1 MRRRSPRRWLLLALV
16 LLLLPVPW
24 RHVAD
29 SAVGIAWGMDGRLV
43 LGDERLDPP
52 GQWSWLTVGRPALV
66 GELLWARARQVVD
79 ADAPP
84 AARDIRTGSITS
96 RPARVES
103 VAAAVGLQ
111 RAGVDVALSVQVV
124 VSSPLVDG
132 VGWPERTSLTH
143 VNGVA
148 LVDRAAWH
156 EALRATG
163 PDGRLTFRT
172 AGGVQ
177 HVAPGPELPYAR
189 IELVDLA
196 PAVRAA
202 VGGHGPP
209 YSWIRS
215 MSMGSSH
222 GLIVGLTTY
231 AAVSGEDLA
240 AGRHIAGTGRLFGDG
255 TVGTIG
261 GLASKAGAARRQGAD
276 VLVVPAPQVDQLE
289 GVDTGGMQVLAVTT
303 IDDAIEQLRRTATTA
318 P

>member
-1 MRRRSPRRWLLLALV
+1 MRRWSSRRWVLLALV

-24 RHVAD
+24 RHVSD
-29 SAVGIAWGMDGRLV
+29 SAVGLAWGMDGRLV

-79 ADAPP
+79 HDAPP
-84 AARDIRTGSITS
+84 GARDLRAGSVTS
-96 RPARVES
+96 RPAHVES

-111 RAGVDVALSVQVV
+111 RAGVDVELTVHVG
-124 VSSPLVDG
+124 VSGPLVDDG
-132 VGWPERTSLTH
+132 DLPDRTSLTH
-143 VNGVA
+143 VNGVE
-148 LVDRAAWH
+148 LVDRAAWRA
-156 EALRATG
+156 ALRATG

-177 HVAPGPELPYAR
+177 HVAVDGQLPYAHV
-189 IELVDLA
+189 EVVDLA
-196 PAVRAA
+196 PASVRAA

-222 GLIVGLTTY
+222 GLMVGLTTY

-240 AGRHIAGTGRLFGDG
+240 AGRHVAGTGRLLGDG

-261 GLASKAGAARRQGAD
+261 GLASKAGAARRHGAD
-276 VLVVPAPQVDQLE
+276 VLVVPASQVHQLD
-289 GVDTGGMQVLAVTT
+289 GVDTGHMRVLAVTT
-303 IDDAIEQLRRTATTA
+303 IDDAIEQLRGTA